1 MLIDTIERKRLGQM
15 GGLVTSF
22 ILTIAL
28 ESWIT
33 SQHCTYS
40 YVFGPVKFDSEVKNI
55 KNGRL
60 GGQRGPE

>member
-1 MLIDTIERKRLGQM
+1 M

-40 YVFGPVKFDSEVKNI
+40 YVFGPVMFVSEVKNI
-55 KNGRL
+55 KKWSL
-60 GGQRGPE
+60 GWPEGP

>member
-1 MLIDTIERKRLGQM
+1 MSINTILGKRLGQM

-33 SQHCTYS
+33 SQYCTYS
-40 YVFGPVKFDSEVKNI
+40 YVFELVKFDSEVKNI
-55 KNGRL
+55 KKRSL
-60 GGQRGPE
+60 GWPEGP